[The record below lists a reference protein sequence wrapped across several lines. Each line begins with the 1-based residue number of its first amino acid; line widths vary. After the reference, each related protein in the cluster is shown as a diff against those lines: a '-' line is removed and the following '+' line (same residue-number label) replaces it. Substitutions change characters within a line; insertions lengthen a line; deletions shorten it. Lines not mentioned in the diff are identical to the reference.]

1 MRTLIA
7 ALLALALVAPAMALR
22 ADSYATR
29 SDVREFIDDMVQ
41 RHGFVERELDLVF
54 ERVERQDAVLQAI
67 DRPPERTKP
76 WKEYRAGFLTAR
88 RIRAGLRF
96 WNAHSAALKRAAREY
111 GVPAQVI
118 VAILGVETFY
128 GQRKGRWRVIDSLV
142 TLAFDFPPRAS
153 YFRGELEQYL
163 LFVRDA
169 GLDVFGVHGS
179 YAGAFGMP
187 QFMPRS
193 HIAYAV
199 DFDRDGSVN
208 LISSPTD
215 AIGSIANFLKRHGW
229 RAGAALQARASVRGD
244 EYTKYVDDDIE
255 PRYTLAELAQA
266 GVEPSGGQG
275 RIPANALAVL
285 VELRNGPAR
294 SEFRLGFRNFHA
306 LTRYNRSVLYGSVVV
321 DLADALNA
329 ARLRRSEK

>member
-7 ALLALALVAPAMALR
+7 ALLALALAAPAMALR
-22 ADSYATR
+22 ADSYAAR
-29 SDVREFIDDMVQ
+29 PDVREFIDDMVQ
-41 RHGFVERELDLVF
+41 RHGFVERELNLVF

-67 DRPPERTKP
+67 DRPAEQTKP
-76 WKEYRAGFLTAR
+76 WKEYRAGFLTER
-88 RIRAGLRF
+88 RIRAGLQF
-96 WNAHSAALKRAAREY
+96 WNAHGRALERARRKY

-142 TLAFDFPPRAS
+142 TLAFDFPPRAA

-199 DFDRDGSVN
+199 DFDRDGVVN
-208 LISSPTD
+208 LISSPSD

-229 RAGAALQARASVRGD
+229 RADAALQARAVVRGS
-244 EYTKYVDDDIE
+244 EYARYIDADIE
-255 PRYTLAELAQA
+255 PRYTLAELAKA
-266 GVEPSGGQG
+266 GVEPSSAGHV
-275 RIPANALAVL
+275 PANALAAL
-285 VELRNGPAR
+285 VELPNGRGP
-294 SEFRLGFRNFHA
+294 SEYRLGFQNFYA

-321 DLADALNA
+321 DLAATLKA
-329 ARLRRSEK
+329 ARHRRGPK